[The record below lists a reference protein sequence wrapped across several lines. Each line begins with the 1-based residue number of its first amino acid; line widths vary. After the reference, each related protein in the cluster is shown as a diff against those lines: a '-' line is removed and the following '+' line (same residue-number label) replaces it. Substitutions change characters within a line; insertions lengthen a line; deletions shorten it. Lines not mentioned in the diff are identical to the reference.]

1 MSKRSYSFIVAMDTA
16 NGVYMSCVSIM
27 YCSRVQNNALSHLLT
42 HFSIWPNT
50 VQFGRTKFTIHIQ
63 WEPLTMCNNVTISNK
78 WLITTIFKINI
89 LSSAVEMF
97 VAEIFHYM

>member
-1 MSKRSYSFIVAMDTA
+1 MDTS
-16 NGVYMSCVSIM
+16 NGEYMSSVST
-27 YCSRVQNNALSHLLT
+27 SRAQNNALSHLLT

-50 VQFGRTKFTIHIQ
+50 VQFGRTKFTIRFQ

-78 WLITTIFKINI
+78 WLIMTIFKINI